1 MRKRVQGTGER
12 GNHRWV
18 QWGGW
23 SLRWVGTIWMGEHW
37 RRDLRCLGREVGSGQ
52 VRPGVGRSISA
63 VPEATPESLRPAVS
77 SQAAG
82 YKVALVSK

>member
-18 QWGGW
+18 QLGG
-23 SLRWVGTIWMGEHW
+23 SLRWVGTIWMGEH
-37 RRDLRCLGREVGSGQ
+37 RSRAPRCLDGGVDSGQ
-52 VRPGVGRSISA
+52 VRPGVGRSIPA
-63 VPEATPESLRPAVS
+63 APEATPEILRPAGS